1 MRIYNGFAVA
11 VMPTGHQCKEVLTR
25 EAGKPE
31 HLFGLHAKLPAN
43 LGHRLSFIQQPLDN
57 RFHRFEQMR
66 AACAVM
72 GDRTVYVLGFIPF
85 VVYDNNR
92 HLAAESGFQGFPS
105 RDCPSMEAVNNRE
118 VRPRHYGQCPA
129 IGQDG
134 LCEQLQVVLADLVGV
149 IVIGPQL
156 FPADPLQGGQ
166 RRK

>member
-1 MRIYNGFAVA
+1 
-11 VMPTGHQCKEVLTR
+11 
-25 EAGKPE
+25 
-31 HLFGLHAKLPAN
+31 
-43 LGHRLSFIQQPLDN
+43 
-57 RFHRFEQMR
+57 
-66 AACAVM
+66 
-72 GDRTVYVLGFIPF
+72 
-85 VVYDNNR
+85 
-92 HLAAESGFQGFPS
+92 
-105 RDCPSMEAVNNRE
+105 MEAVNNRE